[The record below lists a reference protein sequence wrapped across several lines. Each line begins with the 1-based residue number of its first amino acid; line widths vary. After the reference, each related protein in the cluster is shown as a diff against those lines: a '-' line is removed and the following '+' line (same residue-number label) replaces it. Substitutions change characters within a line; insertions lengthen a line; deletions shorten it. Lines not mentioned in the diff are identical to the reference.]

1 MLRAIWPD
9 FDNIPNALPES
20 AGITSADLLCYF
32 ILLIIQTPLTL
43 IPMYKLKWYFL
54 LKAILSPGV
63 FIGMMIWAL
72 KNAPDG
78 GPLVTHG
85 AELEGSAWDQNWTR
99 VKAFGTAA
107 GYFATITT
115 NSRSML
121 TTVKAFAMLTT
132 PSS

>member
-1 MLRAIWPD
+1 MLRAIWPE
-9 FDNIPNALPES
+9 FDNLPNHLPAS

-32 ILLIIQTPLTL
+32 ILLIVQTPLTL

-54 LKAILSPGV
+54 LKAILSPMV

-72 KNAPDG
+72 KNVPDG

-85 AELEGSAWDQNWTR
+85 ATLEGSRWDQDWTR

-115 NSRSML
+115 NSE
-121 TTVKAFAMLTT
+121 
-132 PSS
+132 P